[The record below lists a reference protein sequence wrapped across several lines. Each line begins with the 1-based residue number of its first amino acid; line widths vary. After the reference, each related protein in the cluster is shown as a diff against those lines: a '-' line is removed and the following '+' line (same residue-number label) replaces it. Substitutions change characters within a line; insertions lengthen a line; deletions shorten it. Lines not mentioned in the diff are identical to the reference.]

1 MDAHQVETAISSR
14 FGSRRRLVVIVLGI
28 ALGFLTR
35 AQLPAVVLHMARSL
49 AMGAF
54 LLLSAVAVAITIGIA
69 VIVVK

>member
-14 FGSRRRLVVIVLGI
+14 FGSRRRLVVHVLGI
-28 ALGFLTR
+28 ALGLLTR
-35 AQLPAVVLHMARSL
+35 AQLPAVVLDMARSL
-49 AMGAF
+49 AMGVF

>member
-1 MDAHQVETAISSR
+1 
-14 FGSRRRLVVIVLGI
+14 
-28 ALGFLTR
+28 
-35 AQLPAVVLHMARSL
+35 MARSL